1 MKCHWSWK
9 SVPELAGLT
18 PEERKQI
25 CRKYKFKVF
34 RDRKYWIALI
44 LFMVSFG
51 CILGFGPNVRD
62 KFIPDLGIWSSILF
76 PGVVCGLIG
85 GIFGIIQSQI
95 LLQAMLPYIRKDL
108 GLDNRT
114 RE

>member
-1 MKCHWSWK
+1 MKIHWSWK

-25 CRKYKFKVF
+25 CRKYRFKVF
-34 RDRKYWIALI
+34 KERKYWIALI

-51 CILGFGPNVRD
+51 FIIGIAPNVRD
-62 KFIPDLGIWSSILF
+62 KVIPDLGIWSSILF
-76 PGVVCGLIG
+76 TGVPCGLIG

-95 LLQAMLPYIRKDL
+95 QLQAMLPYIRKDL
-108 GLDNRT
+108 GLDNTT